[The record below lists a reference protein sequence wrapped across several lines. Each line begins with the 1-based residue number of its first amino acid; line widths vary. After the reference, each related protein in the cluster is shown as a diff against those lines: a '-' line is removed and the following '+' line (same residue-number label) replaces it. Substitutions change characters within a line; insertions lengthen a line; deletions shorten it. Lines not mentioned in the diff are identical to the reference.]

1 MFHLCRDCAACHPFP
16 DSDIENA
23 SVVSQGILG
32 YGIAYV
38 EARGA
43 GRGGG
48 GRRLAYAKGR
58 ECLSDILNYT
68 PKRDRSGRD
77 PSFYF

>member
-1 MFHLCRDCAACHPFP
+1 MFHSCRDCAACHPFP

-23 SVVSQGILG
+23 SVVSRGILR

-43 GRGGG
+43 GGGAEDSHMKG
-48 GRRLAYAKGR
+48 GMLVGYL
-58 ECLSDILNYT
+58 ELH
-68 PKRDRSGRD
+68 P
-77 PSFYF
+77 

>member
-48 GRRLAYAKGR
+48 GAEDSHMQRGGNACR
-58 ECLSDILNYT
+58 I
-68 PKRDRSGRD
+68 
-77 PSFYF
+77 F